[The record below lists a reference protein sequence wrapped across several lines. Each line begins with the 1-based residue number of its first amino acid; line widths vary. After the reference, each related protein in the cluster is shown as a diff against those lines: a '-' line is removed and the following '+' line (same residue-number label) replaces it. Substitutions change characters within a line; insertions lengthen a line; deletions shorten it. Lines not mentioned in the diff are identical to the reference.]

1 MWNLNE
7 VKHIEYKSGYR
18 YLIEF
23 DDGVRAV
30 LDFSD
35 YLRRGPVFAPLHD
48 MQFFRSAMI
57 EGGTIAWP
65 NGADIAPETLYE
77 KCEQAGAG
85 VDSAPDLQR

>member
-7 VKHIEYKSGYR
+7 VTHIEYKSGYR

-23 DDGVRAV
+23 DYGVSAV
-30 LDFSD
+30 LYFSD

-77 KCEQAGAG
+77 KCEQAG
-85 VDSAPDLQR
+85 VCDVLQRA